1 MREEWRPVVG
11 YEGLYEVS
19 NMGRVKS
26 VERMKWNGK
35 GYQKIPER
43 ILKTIE
49 NIWGYLL
56 VNLYQDGKMKSC
68 SVHRLVA
75 TAFLPNPYNLP
86 VINHRDE
93 NKQNNI
99 VSNLEWCTYSHNNT
113 YNDRAKKIGEKQRND
128 PKRSKS
134 VIGIDRITGLIVEFP
149 STMEA
154 ERKLGIAHSHICAC
168 CKGKLKSAGGFYWYY
183 SDVDNDT
190 TE

>member
-1 MREEWRPVVG
+1 MEEWRPVVG

-134 VIGIDRITGLIVEFP
+134 VIGIDRITGLIVECP

-168 CKGKLKSAGGFYWYY
+168 WKGKLKSAGNFYWYY
-183 SDVDNDT
+183 ADT
-190 TE
+190 TEE